1 MKKTR
6 NHLLSFTTL
15 IVFFFIAIASSDD
28 AETEENI
35 ANVKPEYTVSAQ
47 ELYKA
52 YEDNGVAA
60 DEKYKDKVILVNG
73 IVETI
78 DKDITDAIYVTLKTS
93 MYLAS
98 VQCLFADSHTKEAAG
113 LKKGMKVSIKGK
125 VDGKLGNVILRG
137 CTIESIK

>member
-1 MKKTR
+1 MKTNFK
-6 NHLLSFTTL
+6 HLISFTTL
-15 IVFFFIAIASSDD
+15 IFFFFIGIASSDD

-93 MYLAS
+93 MYSAS
-98 VQCLFADSHTKEAAG
+98 VQCLFANSHTKEAAS
-113 LKKGMKVSIKGK
+113 LKKGTKVSIKGK

-137 CTIESIK
+137 CTLESK